1 MSKMEK
7 KIKIPFWL
15 QIAAILML
23 GVISGVVVRIVLSEP
38 AQPVVTHTVT
48 FAQQDGTVLDTKEA
62 SHGNGVIPPEY
73 PCEGVFRGW
82 SGGINSIT
90 SDVEVHPMVYHISED
105 NLFYFNSVYV
115 QEGDVFELDICL
127 GGSVSLSRG
136 KLKVLYD
143 PEVLHYSGAASDG
156 LCQIS
161 EGDAGEL
168 IISIDSEPPIREA
181 CILAQLKFRALEKDA
196 YATEI
201 QLNATDVELV
211 TQEQTIPAACATIN
225 NKIYF
230 LQEVG

>member
-1 MSKMEK
+1 
-7 KIKIPFWL
+7 
-15 QIAAILML
+15 
-23 GVISGVVVRIVLSEP
+23 
-38 AQPVVTHTVT
+38 
-48 FAQQDGTVLDTKEA
+48 
-62 SHGNGVIPPEY
+62 
-73 PCEGVFRGW
+73 
-82 SGGINSIT
+82 
-90 SDVEVHPMVYHISED
+90 MVYHISED

-115 QEGDVFELDICL
+115 QEGDMFELDICL

-136 KLKVLYD
+136 QLEVLYD
-143 PEVLHYSGAASDG
+143 PEVLHYSEAASDG
-156 LCQIS
+156 LCRIS

-181 CILAQLKFRALEKDA
+181 CILAQLKFQALEKDA